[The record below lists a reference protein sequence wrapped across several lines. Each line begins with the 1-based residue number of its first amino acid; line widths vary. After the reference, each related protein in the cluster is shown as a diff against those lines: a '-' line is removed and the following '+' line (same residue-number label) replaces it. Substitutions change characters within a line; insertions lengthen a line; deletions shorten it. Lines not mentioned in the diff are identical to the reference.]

1 MTGPPPSAPLE
12 NHVIPPPLPPPPQ
25 KKNTRDIVA
34 QLAVAPIENLGGM
47 GSNSVE
53 VIFFGFFS
61 ATD

>member
-1 MTGPPPSAPLE
+1 MTGPPPTAPLE
-12 NHVIPPPLPPPPQ
+12 NHVIPPPLPPPQ

>member
-1 MTGPPPSAPLE
+1 MTGPPPTAPLE
-12 NHVIPPPLPPPPQ
+12 NHVIPPPLPPPK

>member
-1 MTGPPPSAPLE
+1 MTGPPPTAPLE
-12 NHVIPPPLPPPPQ
+12 NHVIPPPLPPPP

>member
-1 MTGPPPSAPLE
+1 MTGPPPTAPLE
-12 NHVIPPPLPPPPQ
+12 NHVIPPPPPPPQ